1 MNEPNDFD
9 DFDTQIQSDE
19 LIPDGYEDRDDEL
32 AELVEGDW
40 EPEGDPAG
48 DPDDLPYGWDV
59 EQEEFPW

>member
-32 AELVEGDW
+32 EEGDW
-40 EPEGDPAG
+40 EPDGDPAG